1 MYERERERERER
13 GRDRE
18 TERENREIERDK
30 ESYVGIPKAFLHL
43 LVISFTILSTFLAKK

>member
-1 MYERERERERER
+1 MRERERERER